1 MADNNTRIVITAQ
14 ANQAITEMKT
24 LGESVGHLKERIMSL
39 PMLGGALAGV
49 LSVGAMTGAVK
60 GIIDTADE
68 LNDLSQ
74 KVGVGI
80 KDLVSYKLAAE
91 QSGTSLEA
99 VARGIKGLSSYMVE
113 NSKSFVEAGIST
125 KSTQQAMEDLADLFS
140 SMPDGAE
147 KTALAVKLFGKSGMD
162 MIPMLNAGSQ
172 ALRDSA
178 EKTAKLG
185 ALYETLAPQA
195 DKFNDSL
202 AEFKTK
208 SSAAGVAIGS
218 ELLPPLQVVV
228 DEMVAFKDKSD
239 GSSISLSTTFGSAM
253 KGVIVLGANVAYTL
267 KAMGTEIGGLA
278 AQLAA
283 LGRGDFRGFSAIRD
297 LMVKDAEEARRGIDV
312 FTDKIL
318 SAESKSG
325 DKQKD
330 VIERSAKSISDA
342 RKRARALIGVD
353 KLSGASD
360 PFESLMK
367 QLRGDVAGKQAE
379 LAGMQNGDV
388 LTDADKRYA
397 KFLDSIRNGD
407 LKLTNEQIGKA
418 AIQWDKLINAD
429 RGVEEAKKAKQA
441 AEDTKRAAEI
451 IRGLKNKFEND
462 NAEKIDA
469 LLIMPEIDRDL
480 GKNLRKI
487 TEEADRARTELAKM
501 HHLDPGVLADKL
513 AEVDAALKEQ
523 IETTQRLTQMQ
534 KDLNASWEYGADK
547 ALQAYIDS
555 VRNVSKDSEKLFTDA
570 FKGMEDA
577 LVKFVQTGKLDFKSL
592 ADSIIADLIRI
603 QIRQSMTPLLNSG
616 LEFVKSLFG
625 GPGPSDSGVSGPMSY
640 PDTPEGFMPFP
651 FAKGDVFASADL
663 HQYANT
669 ITNSPTLFKFAK
681 GGAFGVF
688 GEAGHEAVM
697 PLTRGPD
704 GNLGVRAHGAQGG
717 GESKVV
723 VNIIESPGNGGRQEQ
738 RSENGV
744 KVLDV
749 FVEQIKSSIASDI
762 SRGSGAVPAAL
773 AGTYALNRV
782 AGAY

>member
-1 MADNNTRIVITAQ
+1 
-14 ANQAITEMKT
+14 
-24 LGESVGHLKERIMSL
+24 
-39 PMLGGALAGV
+39 MLGGALAGV

-140 SMPDGAE
+140 SIPDGAE

-195 DKFNDSL
+195 DKFNDEL
-202 AEFKTK
+202 AELAMYSKAAGLSMASDMMPTLTSLSSAMAAAAKDGGVLKALFVGLGGMASQAFTDFDTSELDKVKKRIEKVRGEREGYNPLSLFGRNITEIDAEFEALNRKQADLEDKAAEATRKGEEKKRAEREKTGKQMNEWSEKFKT
-208 SSAAGVAIGS
+208 
-218 ELLPPLQVVV
+218 L
-228 DEMVAFKDKSD
+228 M
-239 GSSISLSTTFGSAM
+239 
-253 KGVIVLGANVAYTL
+253 
-267 KAMGTEIGGLA
+267 GGLGGGKPSGG
-278 AQLAA
+278 Q
-283 LGRGDFRGFSAIRD
+283 
-297 LMVKDAEEARRGIDV
+297 DV
-312 FTDKIL
+312 F
-318 SAESKSG
+318 SG
-325 DKQKD
+325 
-330 VIERSAKSISDA
+330 
-342 RKRARALIGVD
+342 
-353 KLSGASD
+353 
-360 PFESLMK
+360 LMK

-441 AEDTKRAAEI
+441 AEDTKRATEI

-592 ADSIIADLIRI
+592 ADSIVADLIRI